1 MDGWVD
7 MENQDTDD
15 KNNDDDDEED
25 EQIVQISKYAL
36 TSTLSSSA
44 LCKT

>member
-25 EQIVQISKYAL
+25 DEQMVQITVANMR
-36 TSTLSSSA
+36 
-44 LCKT
+44 